1 MVMYSSDAS
10 DTMNEEGSHVKKLFS
25 ILIALV
31 LVFSFTTSLAKE
43 VLTMGTGGTS
53 GTYYAFG
60 SEIATLWN
68 NNLEGYEVAAQPT
81 GASKAN
87 IIAITD
93 GEFQLG
99 WSQNDTISYAYN
111 ADPEHFGG
119 ETFDGFYAIAALYPE
134 AVQLGVAADS
144 DIKNVKDLRDKR
156 VSVGAPGS
164 GTFINAVQVLES
176 AGLTLDDIKRYDQSF
191 GESSDSFQ
199 NMQLDAFFV
208 VAGVPNTGILTAD
221 LKRPVRLLTLDA
233 EQDAALKGKYSFY
246 IDVTIP
252 AETYSGLLEDTVVP
266 AITATLIVSKDLD
279 EELVYNLTKILFEK
293 KGDITHDKAKEL
305 DPEFAVQGIPCPI
318 HPGAARYYAEIG
330 VEVPEANLV
339 Q

>member
-1 MVMYSSDAS
+1 M
-10 DTMNEEGSHVKKLFS
+10 KKLVA
-25 ILIALV
+25 ILLALV
-31 LVFSFTTSLAKE
+31 LTLSLSSALAKE

-68 NNLEGYEVAAQPT
+68 NNVEGYEVAAQPT

-111 ADPEHFGG
+111 GDPEHFGG
-119 ETFDGFYAIAALYPE
+119 EKFDGFYALAALYPE

-144 DIKNVKDLRDKR
+144 DIKNVADLKDKR
-156 VSVGAPGS
+156 VSIGAPGS
-164 GTFINAVQVLES
+164 GTAINAVQVLES
-176 AGLTLDDIKRYDQSF
+176 AGLTVEDIQRYDQNF
-191 GESSDSFQ
+191 GDSSDSFQ

-208 VAGVPNTGILTAD
+208 VAGVPNTGIISAD

-233 EQDAALKGKYSFY
+233 EQDAALKGKYPFY
-246 IDVTIP
+246 IDVTVP
-252 AETYSGLLEDTVVP
+252 KDTYTGVTEDTVIP
-266 AITATLIVSKDLD
+266 SITAVLIASKDMD
-279 EELVYNLTKILFEK
+279 EELAYNLTKTLFEK
-293 KGDITHDKAKEL
+293 KGELTHAKALEL
-305 DPEFAVQGIPCPI
+305 NPEFAVEGIPCPI

-330 VEVPEANLV
+330 VEIPEVSKV

>member
-1 MVMYSSDAS
+1 M
-10 DTMNEEGSHVKKLFS
+10 EEYHMKKLFA

-31 LVFSFTTSLAKE
+31 LTLSLTTALAKE

-81 GASKAN
+81 GASKVN
-87 IIAITD
+87 IISICE

-111 ADPEHFGG
+111 ADPEHFQG
-119 ETFDGFYAIAALYPE
+119 EKFDNFYAIAALYPE

-144 DIKNVKDLRDKR
+144 DLKNVKDLRDKR

-176 AGLTLDDIKRYDQSF
+176 AGLSLDDIKRYDQSF

-208 VAGVPNTGILTAD
+208 VAGVPNTGIISAD

-233 EQDAALKGKYSFY
+233 EQDAALKGKYPFY

-252 AETYSGLLEDTVVP
+252 KGTYTGLTEDTVVP
-266 AITATLIVSKDLD
+266 AITATIIVSKDMD

-293 KGDITHDKAKEL
+293 KGDITHDKANEL

-318 HPGAARYYAEIG
+318 HPGAAKYYAEIG
-330 VEVPEANLV
+330 VEIPEVSRLK
-339 Q
+339 

>member
-1 MVMYSSDAS
+1 M
-10 DTMNEEGSHVKKLFS
+10 KKRLA
-25 ILIALV
+25 LLLALV
-31 LVFSFTTSLAKE
+31 MMFSCGTALAKE

-68 NNLEGYEVAAQPT
+68 NNLEGYEVVPQPT

-93 GEFQLG
+93 GDFQLG

-119 ETFDGFYAIAALYPE
+119 EAFDGFYAIAALYPE
-134 AVQLGVAADS
+134 AVQLGVAANS
-144 DIKNVKDLRDKR
+144 DIKNIKDLRDKK
-156 VSVGAPGS
+156 VSIGAPGS
-164 GTFINAVQVLES
+164 GTSINAVQVLEC
-176 AGLTLDDIKRYDQSF
+176 AGLSTDNIEEYWQSF

-208 VAGVPNTGILTAD
+208 VAGVPNTGIISAD

-233 EQDAALKGKYSFY
+233 EQDAALKDKYPFY

-252 AETYSGLLEDTVVP
+252 KGTYTGLTEDAVVP

-279 EELVYNLTKILFEK
+279 EDLVYNLTKILFEK
-293 KGDITHDKAKEL
+293 NGDITHDKAKEL
-305 DPEFAVQGIPCPI
+305 NPEFAVQGIPCPI

-330 VEVPEANLV
+330 VVVPEANLV
-339 Q
+339 K

>member
-1 MVMYSSDAS
+1 M
-10 DTMNEEGSHVKKLFS
+10 KKLVA
-25 ILIALV
+25 LILV
-31 LVFSFTTSLAKE
+31 LALTFSLTTALAKE

-68 NNLEGYEVAAQPT
+68 KYIEGYEVAAQPT

-119 ETFDGFYAIAALYPE
+119 EKFDGFYAIAALYPE

-144 DIKNVKDLRDKR
+144 DIKNVKDLKGKR

-176 AGLTLDDIKRYDQSF
+176 AGLTLDDIQRYDQSF

-208 VAGVPNTGILTAD
+208 VAGVPNTGIISAD

-233 EQDAALKGKYSFY
+233 DQDAALKGKYPFY

-252 AETYSGLLEDTVVP
+252 AATYTGLTEDTVVP
-266 AITATLIVSKDLD
+266 AITATIIVSKDLD
-279 EELVYNLTKILFEK
+279 DELVYNLTKTLFEK
-293 KGDITHDKAKEL
+293 KDEITHDKAREL
-305 DPEFAVQGIPCPI
+305 NPEFAVQGIPCPI
-318 HPGAARYYAEIG
+318 HPGAAKYYAEID
-330 VEVPEANLV
+330 VEIPEV
-339 Q
+339 SQVK

>member
-1 MVMYSSDAS
+1 M
-10 DTMNEEGSHVKKLFS
+10 KKLVA
-25 ILIALV
+25 LILV
-31 LVFSFTTSLAKE
+31 LALTFSLTTALAKE

-68 NNLEGYEVAAQPT
+68 KYIEGYEVAAQPT

-119 ETFDGFYAIAALYPE
+119 EKFDGFYAIAALYPE

-144 DIKNVKDLRDKR
+144 DIKNVKDLKGKR

-176 AGLTLDDIKRYDQSF
+176 AGLTLDDIQRYDQSF

-208 VAGVPNTGILTAD
+208 VAGVPNTGIISAD

-233 EQDAALKGKYSFY
+233 DQDAALKGKYPFY

-252 AETYSGLLEDTVVP
+252 AATYTGLTEDTVVP
-266 AITATLIVSKDLD
+266 AITATIIVSKDLD
-279 EELVYNLTKILFEK
+279 DELVYNLTKTLFEK
-293 KGDITHDKAKEL
+293 KDEITHDKAREL
-305 DPEFAVQGIPCPI
+305 NPEFAVEGIPCPI
-318 HPGAARYYAEIG
+318 HPGAAKYYAEIG
-330 VEVPEANLV
+330 VEIPEV
-339 Q
+339 SQVK

>member
-1 MVMYSSDAS
+1 M
-10 DTMNEEGSHVKKLFS
+10 KKLVA
-25 ILIALV
+25 ILLALV
-31 LVFSFTTSLAKE
+31 LTLSLTSALAVT

-68 NNLEGYEVAAQPT
+68 NNVEGYEVAAQPT

-111 ADPEHFGG
+111 ADPKYFGG
-119 ETFDGFYAIAALYPE
+119 EKFDGFYAIAALYPE

-144 DIKNVKDLRDKR
+144 DIKNIKDLKGKR
-156 VSVGAPGS
+156 VSIGAPGS
-164 GTFINAVQVLES
+164 GTAINAEQVLEA
-176 AGLTLDDIKRYDQSF
+176 AGLTLEDIQRYDQNF
-191 GESSDSFQ
+191 GDSSDSFQ

-208 VAGVPNTGILTAD
+208 VAGVPNTGIISAD
-221 LKRPVRLLTLDA
+221 LKRPVRLMTLDA
-233 EQDAALKGKYSFY
+233 EQDAALKGKYPFY
-246 IDVTIP
+246 IDVTVP
-252 AETYSGLLEDTVVP
+252 KGTYAGVTEDTVIP

-279 EELVYNLTKILFEK
+279 EELVYNLTKTLFEK

-305 DPEFAVQGIPCPI
+305 DPAFAVQGVPCPI
-318 HPGAARYYAEIG
+318 HPGAAKYYAEIG
-330 VEVPEANLV
+330 VEIPEVSQLK
-339 Q
+339 